1 METVLYIT
9 ANPNDASTSYSKAV
23 GEAFIACYQSENP
36 NDEVVE
42 SSRRGFTAPTS
53 HTTVRT
59 DPYTAVQP
67 FEYLI
72 W

>member
-1 METVLYIT
+1 MRLQRSDKDDF
-9 ANPNDASTSYSKAV
+9 NLWSYRFKSK
-23 GEAFIACYQSENP
+23 
-36 NDEVVE
+36 